1 MKKIVG
7 VFLLMLF
14 IAPLFAENV
23 LVLDFDTEIRD
34 YENNAII
41 MSDMIR
47 SELVRTGKVNVVDKK
62 SMNVAIEEIQNQ
74 QSEYRTNENVKQLGR
89 MLNADYL
96 VIGHVMT
103 LSNKSAGAVD
113 SGNLF
118 LDSAEKVLTG
128 KDKVEVIV
136 QLLDIETLHVLSSSS
151 AEMKKWTD
159 FSKYTKK
166 IAVELTSA
174 VVRKNSATEK
184 VLTNINNAT
193 EDLLV
198 GTWTSEV
205 VHDGI
210 IDTYTITF
218 GGNRKIDLSV
228 TSSSKKNKITQAEG
242 SGRYTFNDS
251 EKILSVTINTLKGD
265 VKHLDSIK
273 WKTFVNPA
281 SDDSMFSCSIP
292 VSSVKGAKNMR
303 ADFYKDD

>member
-1 MKKIVG
+1 MRKYIAI
-7 VFLLMLF
+7 LF
-14 IAPLFAENV
+14 IALFGLPLFGENI
-23 LVLDFDTEIRD
+23 LVLDFDTEIID
-34 YENNAII
+34 YENNAVI

-47 SELVRTGKVNVVDKK
+47 NELVKTGKVDVVDKK
-62 SMNVAIEEIQNQ
+62 SMGIAINEIQSQ
-74 QSEYRTNENVKQLGR
+74 MSEYMTNENVKQLGR

-103 LSNKSAGAVD
+103 LSNKSSGSVS
-113 SGNLF
+113 SGNIF

-128 KDKVEVIV
+128 KDKIEVIV

-218 GGNRKIDLSV
+218 GENRKVDLSV
-228 TSSSKKNKITQAEG
+228 TSTSKKKVSQATG
-242 SGRYTFNDS
+242 TGRYTFNDS
-251 EKILSVTINTLKGD
+251 EKILSVTVGLLKGD
-265 VKHLDSIK
+265 IKHLDSIK
-273 WKTFVNPA
+273 WRSFVNPA
-281 SDDSMFSCSIP
+281 SDESMFSCSIP
-292 VSSVKGAKNMR
+292 VSSAKGAKNMR